1 MAEQNNAICVICG
14 KGYYKCVS
22 CTNNLAITPWKT
34 HTDTSEH
41 YKVFQ
46 ILRGET
52 TGVYTREEARARLQ
66 NVDLSDVDTFT
77 EHIKNRINS
86 IMRNDTIES
95 FSVPVEE
102 KCTQERKLR
111 KKYSTKTKEQTDTV
125 P

>member
-1 MAEQNNAICVICG
+1 MAERNNAVCVICG

-22 CTNNLAITPWKT
+22 CTNGLATTPWKT

-41 YKVFQ
+41 YKIFQ

-52 TGVYTREEARARLQ
+52 TGVYTKEEAKARLQ

-77 EHIKNRINS
+77 EHIKNRIS
-86 IMRNDTIES
+86 DIMKDNVVK
-95 FSVPVEE
+95 SVPVEE
-102 KCTQERKLR
+102 YNQMKKTR
-111 KKYSTKTKEQTDTV
+111 KKKSSLKSKEQINTV

>member
-1 MAEQNNAICVICG
+1 MAEQNNAVCVICG

-22 CTNNLAITPWKT
+22 CSNGLATTPWKT

-41 YKVFQ
+41 YKIFQ

-52 TGVYTREEARARLQ
+52 TGVYTKEEAKARLQ

-77 EHIKNRINS
+77 EHIKNRING
-86 IMRNDTIES
+86 IMKDNTVDS
-95 FSVPVEE
+95 LFVPVEE

-111 KKYSTKTKEQTDTV
+111 KKSSTKVKEQT
-125 P
+125 